1 MVKKVNAVEDLA
13 NLNRAE
19 RRRAAKVGVELTD
32 AEKVT
37 IAILIER
44 VNLLQR
50 QLQECQMALS
60 ANIGQAVTNRG
71 LDTLKFGVNLAAG
84 KILPIE
90 QPGDNPEG
98 NGASPS
104 A

>member
-1 MVKKVNAVEDLA
+1 MGKKVNAVEDLGKP
-13 NLNRAE
+13 NRAE
-19 RRRAAKVGVELTD
+19 RRRVAKAGVELTD

-37 IAILIER
+37 FAILIEK

-50 QLQECQMALS
+50 QTQECQMALS
-60 ANIGQAVTNRG
+60 TNIGQAVEARG
-71 LDTLKFGVNLAAG
+71 LDPQKFGINLAAG